1 MITVVTPADPLTLV
15 SLDEAKAWL
24 KVDYTEDDAIIT
36 MLIKSA
42 YNWAEKFTNSS
53 ILERTLKVTLET
65 TCANKNPYRLP
76 YGPVQSVV
84 SAGFLTDGD
93 TEEIESFTHFDS
105 AFWIKFPYYTTHSYR
120 HHLEVTYIAGLPV
133 AEVEEAYKEAILKT
147 VFSSYDIR
155 GNEVTGTEGIAVST
169 VKITR
174 EAKDILRSYIRYL

>member
-15 SLDEAKAWL
+15 SLDEAKEWL

-53 ILERTLKVTLET
+53 ILERTLRLTDDFHIV
-65 TCANKNPYRLP
+65 RLP
-76 YGPVQSVV
+76 SGPVQSIV
-84 SAGFLTDGD
+84 SVNRIARDGAITAITDYSFRENLLTIN
-93 TEEIESFTHFDS
+93 EYFT
-105 AFWIKFPYYTTHSYR
+105 YYCER
-120 HHLEVTYIAGLPV
+120 PNEGIQVTYVAGLPV

-169 VKITR
+169 TKITR
-174 EAKDILRSYIRYL
+174 EAKDILRSYIMYL

>member
-15 SLDEAKAWL
+15 SLEEAKAWL

-53 ILERTLKVTLET
+53 ILERTLKATLDPFDYI
-65 TCANKNPYRLP
+65 KQMRLP
-76 YGPVQSVV
+76 YGPVNFVLGANFIKDGV
-84 SAGFLTDGD
+84 EEPTDYFFYSDGRFRLGLY
-93 TEEIESFTHFDS
+93 SCLKSDS
-105 AFWIKFPYYTTHSYR
+105 T
-120 HHLEVTYIAGLPV
+120 LEVTYTAGLPV

-169 VKITR
+169 TKITR